1 MTEKEIYDLQRDIYW
16 YISNRFQQEN
26 IPPII
31 QKLIIEGIYCKI
43 QMLAESYD
51 WNLFIEKKVKEK
63 ELKNKQET
71 EIIVPDYMKE
81 PSNKPIPDY
90 IKDSKGEPNETSEG
104 VTYK

>member
-1 MTEKEIYDLQRDIYW
+1 MTEKEIYDLQRDMYW

-43 QMLAESYD
+43 QMLTESYD
-51 WNLFIEKKVKEK
+51 WNLFIEKRVKEK

-71 EIIVPDYMKE
+71 EILIPDYMKDE
-81 PSNKPIPDY
+81 QQSVPDY
-90 IKDSKGEPNETSEG
+90 IKNSKGITKEAQEEVSYE
-104 VTYK
+104 

>member
-71 EIIVPDYMKE
+71 EILVPDYMKDE
-81 PSNKPIPDY
+81 EQLPIPDY
-90 IKDSKGEPNETSEG
+90 IRNSKGAAEETPEG

>member
-16 YISNRFQQEN
+16 YLSNRFQQEN

-51 WNLFIEKKVKEK
+51 WNLFIEKRVKEK

-71 EIIVPDYMKE
+71 EILVPDYMKDE
-81 PSNKPIPDY
+81 EQLPIPDY
-90 IKDSKGEPNETSEG
+90 IMDSKGEAEETSEG

>member
-16 YISNRFQQEN
+16 YLSNRFQQEN

-51 WNLFIEKKVKEK
+51 WNLFIEKRIKEK

-71 EIIVPDYMKE
+71 EIIIPDYMKE

-90 IKDSKGEPNETSEG
+90 IKDSKGEPNETPEG
-104 VTYK
+104 VTYQ

>member
-16 YISNRFQQEN
+16 YLSNRFQQEN

-51 WNLFIEKKVKEK
+51 WNLFIEKRVKEK

-71 EIIVPDYMKE
+71 EIIVPDYMKDKE
-81 PSNKPIPDY
+81 QQPIPEC
-90 IKDSKGEPNETSEG
+90 IKNSRGELQETSEG
-104 VTYK
+104 AVYL

>member
-16 YISNRFQQEN
+16 YLSNRFQQEN

-31 QKLIIEGIYCKI
+31 QKLVIEGIYCKI

-51 WNLFIEKKVKEK
+51 WNLFIEEKVKEK

-71 EIIVPDYMKE
+71 EIIVPNYMKDE
-81 PSNKPIPDY
+81 EQLPIPDY
-90 IKDSKGEPNETSEG
+90 IRDSKGAAEETSEG

>member
-16 YISNRFQQEN
+16 YLSNRFQQEN

-51 WNLFIEKKVKEK
+51 WNLFIEKRIKEK
-63 ELKNKQET
+63 ELK
-71 EIIVPDYMKE
+71 I
-81 PSNKPIPDY
+81 
-90 IKDSKGEPNETSEG
+90 SK
-104 VTYK
+104 KLK

>member
-43 QMLAESYD
+43 QMLTESYD
-51 WNLFIEKKVKEK
+51 WNLFIEKRVKEK

-71 EIIVPDYMKE
+71 EILIPNYMKDEEQPVPDYVK
-81 PSNKPIPDY
+81 N
-90 IKDSKGEPNETSEG
+90 SKGITKEAQEE
-104 VTYK
+104 VTYE

>member
-1 MTEKEIYDLQRDIYW
+1 MTEKEIYDLQRDMYW

-43 QMLAESYD
+43 QMLTESYD
-51 WNLFIEKKVKEK
+51 WNLFIEKRVKEK

-71 EIIVPDYMKE
+71 EILIPDYMKDE
-81 PSNKPIPDY
+81 QQPAPDY
-90 IKDSKGEPNETSEG
+90 VKNSKGITKEAQEE
-104 VTYK
+104 VAYE

>member
-16 YISNRFQQEN
+16 YLSNRFQQEN

-51 WNLFIEKKVKEK
+51 WNLFIEKRVKEK

-71 EIIVPDYMKE
+71 EIIIPDYMKE
-81 PSNKPIPDY
+81 PSNEPIPDY

-104 VTYK
+104 VTYQ

>member
-16 YISNRFQQEN
+16 YLSNRFQQEN

-81 PSNKPIPDY
+81 PSNEPIPDY

>member
-31 QKLIIEGIYCKI
+31 QKLVIEGIYCKI

-51 WNLFIEKKVKEK
+51 WNLFIEKRVKEK

-71 EIIVPDYMKE
+71 EIIVPNYMKDE
-81 PSNKPIPDY
+81 EQQPIPDY
-90 IKDSKGEPNETSEG
+90 IRDSKGEPNETSEG

>member
-1 MTEKEIYDLQRDIYW
+1 MTEKEIYDLQRDMYW

-43 QMLAESYD
+43 QMLTESYD
-51 WNLFIEKKVKEK
+51 WNLFIEKRVKEK

-71 EIIVPDYMKE
+71 EILIPNYMKDEEQPVPDYVK
-81 PSNKPIPDY
+81 N
-90 IKDSKGEPNETSEG
+90 SKGITKEAQEE
-104 VTYK
+104 VTYE

>member
-1 MTEKEIYDLQRDIYW
+1 MTEKEIYDLQRDMYW

-43 QMLAESYD
+43 QMLTESYD
-51 WNLFIEKKVKEK
+51 WNLFIEKRVKEK

-71 EIIVPDYMKE
+71 EILIPDYMKDE
-81 PSNKPIPDY
+81 QQPVPDY
-90 IKDSKGEPNETSEG
+90 VKNSKGITKEAQEE
-104 VTYK
+104 VTYE

>member
-81 PSNKPIPDY
+81 PSNEPIPDY

>member
-16 YISNRFQQEN
+16 YLSNRFQQEN

-51 WNLFIEKKVKEK
+51 WNLFIEKRITNPTAMKPTVIQTKECIFTPPFK
-63 ELKNKQET
+63 
-71 EIIVPDYMKE
+71 
-81 PSNKPIPDY
+81 
-90 IKDSKGEPNETSEG
+90 
-104 VTYK
+104 

>member
-16 YISNRFQQEN
+16 YLSNRFQQEN

-51 WNLFIEKKVKEK
+51 WSLFIEKKVKEK

-71 EIIVPDYMKE
+71 EIIIPDYMKE
-81 PSNKPIPDY
+81 PSNEPIPDY
-90 IKDSKGEPNETSEG
+90 IKDSKGETNETSEG
-104 VTYK
+104 VTYQ

>member
-16 YISNRFQQEN
+16 YLSNRFQQEN

-51 WNLFIEKKVKEK
+51 WNLFIEKRIKEK

-71 EIIVPDYMKE
+71 EIIVPDYMKDE
-81 PSNKPIPDY
+81 EQQPIPDY
-90 IKDSKGEPNETSEG
+90 IKYSKGVAEETPEE
-104 VTYK
+104 VIYK

>member
-43 QMLAESYD
+43 QMLVESYD
-51 WNLFIEKKVKEK
+51 WNLFIEKRVKEK

-71 EIIVPDYMKE
+71 EIIVPDYMKDE
-81 PSNKPIPDY
+81 EQQPIPEY
-90 IKDSKGEPNETSEG
+90 IRDSKGVAEETPQG

>member
-16 YISNRFQQEN
+16 YLSNRFQQEN

-31 QKLIIEGIYCKI
+31 QKLIIEGIHCKI

-71 EIIVPDYMKE
+71 EIIVPDYMKDE
-81 PSNKPIPDY
+81 EQQPIPDY
-90 IKDSKGEPNETSEG
+90 IMDSKGEAEETSEG

>member
-1 MTEKEIYDLQRDIYW
+1 MTEKEIYDLQRNIYW
-16 YISNRFQQEN
+16 YLSNRFQQEN

-31 QKLIIEGIYCKI
+31 QKLVIEGIYCKI

-51 WNLFIEKKVKEK
+51 WNLFIEEKVKEK

-71 EIIVPDYMKE
+71 EIIVPNYMKDE
-81 PSNKPIPDY
+81 EQLPIPDY
-90 IKDSKGEPNETSEG
+90 IRDSKGTAEETPEG

>member
-16 YISNRFQQEN
+16 YLSNRFQQEN

-51 WNLFIEKKVKEK
+51 WNLFIEKRVKEK

-71 EIIVPDYMKE
+71 EIIIPDYMKE
-81 PSNKPIPDY
+81 PSNEPIPDY

>member
-43 QMLAESYD
+43 YMLAESYD
-51 WNLFIEKKVKEK
+51 WNLFIEKRVKEK

-81 PSNKPIPDY
+81 PSNEPIPDY

>member
-1 MTEKEIYDLQRDIYW
+1 MTEKEIYDLQRDMYW

-43 QMLAESYD
+43 QMLTESYD
-51 WNLFIEKKVKEK
+51 WNLFIEKRVKEK

-71 EIIVPDYMKE
+71 EILIPNYMKDE
-81 PSNKPIPDY
+81 EQPVPDY
-90 IKDSKGEPNETSEG
+90 IKNSKGITKEAQEE
-104 VTYK
+104 VTYE